1 MCVIAAVGQYLFA
14 SFARYSGIGGL
25 SQAVNGYTMEIM
37 LIEEQFIN
45 TGQPELLDRLREKQK
60 AMSQALQDI
69 VANSTDMRIDELIG
83 KIENLTKEHI
93 RTFEQIADA
102 LVKRNQA
109 RDDLANRIGEIAG
122 QINEIV
128 MVINQEEGMLMTTGE
143 FIEPLQASARMEIKA
158 LILANNERLLN
169 IFRNLL
175 LFSDEKKYGET
186 RTDLD
191 QQLKLTANNIKTILD
206 SIKSKD
212 YENIWGSAL
221 KNLDQVNQLEETLY
235 AEWKKVQEL
244 TPGLVKTATD
254 VQSTAVE
261 IVSLTQNTAN
271 ESRGVG
277 SVVSIATAGIGVL
290 ALLILSYFIFK
301 AITRPI
307 AAAVAMLKDIA
318 QGEGDLTKRLEVTG
332 KDEMGEMARW
342 FNTFVDKLQSVI
354 GTVAKNVEQLNT
366 ASGSLA
372 AVSDQLASGAMDMSE
387 KSDSVSAN
395 SNHIQSSMDGV
406 AAAAEELST
415 TVGAMATAVEEMT
428 ASVAEIAH
436 NAGNSAG
443 TANQAAKL
451 AEATGQAV
459 GSLRESARDIGKVVE
474 VIVDISEQTKLLAL
488 NATIEAARAGEAG
501 KGFAVVAGEVKALA
515 GQTADSTEDI
525 RRKIA
530 AIQEST
536 DEAAEAIGRIVTV
549 IGQVNELSQTIA
561 AAVEEQSATNNEIA
575 QNVAQAASA
584 ADEVSKNTNRTAA
597 VSREMTGAIDDVSRA
612 AQGTAQ
618 GADQVRTASQELAV
632 LSENLTGLVRQF
644 RI

>member
-1 MCVIAAVGQYLFA
+1 MNGDYLA
-14 SFARYSGIGGL
+14 
-25 SQAVNGYTMEIM
+25 
-37 LIEEQFIN
+37 
-45 TGQPELLDRLREKQK
+45 
-60 AMSQALQDI
+60 
-69 VANSTDMRIDELIG
+69 
-83 KIENLTKEHI
+83 
-93 RTFEQIADA
+93 
-102 LVKRNQA
+102 
-109 RDDLANRIGEIAG
+109 
-122 QINEIV
+122 
-128 MVINQEEGMLMTTGE
+128 
-143 FIEPLQASARMEIKA
+143 PLPSSARIELRA

-175 LFSDEKKYGET
+175 SFPDETKYKETQTDLNIQIQSTANKIDTLLGNIKSQEYLDIWGEASEKLNQLNIVENDLFS
-186 RTDLD
+186 
-191 QQLKLTANNIKTILD
+191 
-206 SIKSKD
+206 
-212 YENIWGSAL
+212 
-221 KNLDQVNQLEETLY
+221 
-235 AEWKKVQEL
+235 EWKKVQEL